1 MENGK
6 DVLSRI
12 YNRRFRESNNSQSNN
27 ARDGAWK
34 VLYQRVFKKFIS
46 SNMTVIDLG
55 SGPGYFVNQVEAS
68 LVYAVDLDANN
79 SKFLNSSV
87 KFMNKSANNLDF
99 TQDSTVDLV
108 FTSNLF
114 EHLGNREVLFGT
126 LEEIHRVLKKN
137 DDSKLIILMPNI
149 RYAKWDFYNFI
160 DHTLPLNET
169 SLAEA
174 LELTGFQILT
184 SHKKFFPYSAQS
196 IRLRMPEFVIQAYL
210 VLPPSIRP
218 FAKQMLVVARPRDL
232 EVASTQ

>member
-1 MENGK
+1 MEK
-6 DVLSRI
+6 ILLSRI
-12 YNRRFRESNNSQSNN
+12 YDRRFRKSNNSQSNE

-34 VLYQRVFKKFIS
+34 VLYQRVFRKYVS
-46 SNMTVIDLG
+46 ANMTVIDLG
-55 SGPGYFVNQVEAS
+55 SGPGYFINQVEAS

-114 EHLGNREVLFGT
+114 EHLGNREVLFET
-126 LEEIHRVLKKN
+126 LQEIHRVLKKN
-137 DDSKLIILMPNI
+137 VDSKLIILMPNI

-160 DHTLPLNET
+160 DHTLPLNEA

-174 LELTGFQILT
+174 LELAGFEIVTL
-184 SHKKFFPYSAQS
+184 HKKFFPYSAQNVK
-196 IRLRMPEFVIQAYL
+196 IYFPKFVIRGYL
-210 VLPPSIRP
+210 SIPPAMRP
-218 FAKQMLVVARPRDL
+218 LAKQMLVVAKP
-232 EVASTQ
+232 SPIIH